1 MSKKKQKKRGKAPTW
16 SGAGQVG
23 TGANPEPRRWRAWL
37 AGIAAAVLA
46 GVVGGVITWVGPE
59 VVDNA
64 AAKDAVRDMVGG
76 DDELRYTLQYLD
88 PGYDLVLPDGVEL
101 TAQQETFLDNWNLD
115 YQDPDGYTLDRLI
128 NDLRAAG
135 GANPNE
141 LLLALTLE
149 GRRNQ
154 PVHVDDIRPVDIRHS
169 APYSETFLNIPPQG
183 PGETVKVM
191 FNFDEVEPRART
203 AVDDGSGGYRPG
215 GLFFQEQTL
224 TIEDAKQDTIFI
236 KSTATR
242 WAVTFNIRIDYRIGD
257 ERNHLLI
264 NNDSRPFALTPMNC
278 TDRSQIGADSSLVTS
293 GHASYQRI
301 WSLRGDFQG
310 IERVSDSTH
319 FEIGF
324 PYC

>member
-1 MSKKKQKKRGKAPTW
+1 MSKKRQKKRGRAPTR
-16 SGAGQVG
+16 SGARQGG
-23 TGANPEPRRWRAWL
+23 TGAEPRRWRAWL

-88 PGYDLVLPDGVEL
+88 PGYDLVLPVGVEL
-101 TAQQETFLDNWNLD
+101 TARQETFLDNWNLD
-115 YQDPDGYTLDRLI
+115 YRDPDGYDLNRLI

-135 GANPNE
+135 GANPTE

-154 PVHVDDIRPVDIRHS
+154 PVHVDDIRPVDIRHT
-169 APYSETFLNIPPQG
+169 APYSGTFLNIPPQG

-224 TIEDAKQDTIFI
+224 TIEDGKQDTIFV

-242 WAVTFNIRIDYRIGD
+242 WAVTFTIRIDYRIGD
-257 ERNHLLI
+257 ERDHLLI
-264 NNDSRPFALTPMNC
+264 NNDGRPFALTPMNC
-278 TDRSQIGADSSLVTS
+278 TDRAHIGADGSPVTS
-293 GHASYQRI
+293 GHASYKQI
-301 WSLRGDFQG
+301 WRLRDDFQG
-310 IERVSDSTH
+310 IERVPDPTR
-319 FEIGF
+319 FEGSLPF
-324 PYC
+324 C

>member
-1 MSKKKQKKRGKAPTW
+1 M
-16 SGAGQVG
+16 
-23 TGANPEPRRWRAWL
+23 
-37 AGIAAAVLA
+37 
-46 GVVGGVITWVGPE
+46 GPE
-59 VVDNA
+59 IVDNA
-64 AAKDAVRDMVGG
+64 AAKDAVRDMVGS

-88 PGYDLVLPDGVEL
+88 PGFDLVLPAGVEL
-101 TAQQETFLDNWNLD
+101 TAEQEEFLDNWSLD
-115 YQDPDGYTLDRLI
+115 YQDPNGYSLDRLI
-128 NDLRAAG
+128 SDLRAAG

-154 PVHVDDIRPVDIRHS
+154 PIHVDDIRPVDVRRTE
-169 APYSETFLNIPPQG
+169 PYSATFLNIPPQG

-191 FNFDEVEPRART
+191 FDFDEVEPRARA

-224 TIEDAKQDTIFI
+224 TVEDAKQDTIFI

-242 WAVTFNIRIDYRIGD
+242 WAVTFAIRVDYRIGD

-264 NNDSRPFALTPMNC
+264 DNDGHPFALTPMNC
-278 TDRSQIGADSSLVTS
+278 TDRSRIGPDGGLVS
-293 GHASYQRI
+293 VGHASYRQM
-301 WSLRGDFQG
+301 WSLRGDFRG
-310 IERVSDSTH
+310 IDRVPDAGH
-319 FEIGF
+319 VEMGF

>member
-1 MSKKKQKKRGKAPTW
+1 MSKKRGKKSVR
-16 SGAGQVG
+16 SGTRKAG
-23 TGANPEPRRWRAWL
+23 TDTNPEPRRWRAWL

-46 GVVGGVITWVGPE
+46 GVVGGVITWGGPE

-64 AAKDAVRDMVGG
+64 AAKDAVRDMFGA

-88 PGYDLVLPDGVEL
+88 PGYDLVLPADVEL
-101 TAQQETFLDNWNLD
+101 TAEQETYLDNWSLD
-115 YQDPDGYTLDRLI
+115 YRDPNGYDLNRLI

-154 PVHVDDIRPVDIRHS
+154 PIHVDDIRPVDIRHTE
-169 APYSETFLNIPPQG
+169 PYSATFLNIPPQG

-203 AVDDGSGGYRPG
+203 AVDDGSGTYRPG

-224 TIEDAKQDTIFI
+224 TIEDAEQDTIFI

-257 ERNHLLI
+257 ERSHMLI
-264 NNDSRPFALTPMNC
+264 TNNGHPFALTPMNC
-278 TDRSQIGADSSLVTS
+278 TVHSQMGADGGLVNS
-293 GHASYQRI
+293 GYASYRQM

-310 IERVSDSTH
+310 IDRVPDATH
-319 FEIGF
+319 VELGF